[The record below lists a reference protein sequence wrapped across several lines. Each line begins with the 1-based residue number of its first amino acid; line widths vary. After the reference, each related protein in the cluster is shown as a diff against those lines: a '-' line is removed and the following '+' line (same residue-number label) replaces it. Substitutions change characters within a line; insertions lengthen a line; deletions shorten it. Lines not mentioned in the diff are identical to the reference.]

1 MQKLVY
7 SIIIIIC
14 TSLLIFNFNIFS
26 LSASSFNDGLKSA
39 GGEMG
44 YDTGEVNFTIDLTSR
59 IGKIISVATSFL
71 GIIFL
76 LLMIYAGFLWMTAR
90 GNEQQLEKAKNI
102 IIYSVIGLVV
112 VLAAYAIT
120 QLMAILWRKS

>member
-7 SIIIIIC
+7 YIVIIFC
-14 TSLLIFNFNIFS
+14 FSFFIFSFNIFS
-26 LSASSFNDGLKSA
+26 LSASSFNDGLKNT
-39 GGEMG
+39 GGAMG
-44 YDTGEVNFTIDLTSR
+44 YDTGEVNFTTDLTNR
-59 IGKIISVATSFL
+59 IGKIISVANSFL
-71 GIIFL
+71 GVIFL

-102 IIYSVIGLVV
+102 IIYSIIGLAV

-120 QLMAILWRKS
+120 QLISILWRKS